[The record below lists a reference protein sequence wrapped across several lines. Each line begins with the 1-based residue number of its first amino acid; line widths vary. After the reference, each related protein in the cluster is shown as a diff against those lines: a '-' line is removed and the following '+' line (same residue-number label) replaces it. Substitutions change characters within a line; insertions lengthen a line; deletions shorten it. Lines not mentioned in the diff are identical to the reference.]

1 MGLLAREGFQGDQML
16 FSYLKLDLKDF
27 VTALVLERET
37 IVQME

>member
-1 MGLLAREGFQGDQML
+1 MELLVREGFQGDQML

-27 VTALVLERET
+27 VTVLVLERET